1 MTQNGVVTKL
11 LDRGRA
17 MVAVERTTACGGNC
31 GGCEACVFDA
41 RLFVEAENAICAKP
55 GEQVVLESETKR
67 VLGAAALVYLLPVAM
82 FFLGYAVGAALS
94 LTQGLCALTSLLGAA
109 AGGGLAVLLG
119 RRREEITFRITGYS
133 R

>member
-11 LDRGRA
+11 LDKGRA
-17 MVAVERTTACGGNC
+17 LVAVERTTACGGNC
-31 GGCEACVFDA
+31 GGCEACVFDT
-41 RLFVEAENAICAKP
+41 RLLVEADNAICAKP

-67 VLGAAALVYLLPVAM
+67 VLGAALLVYMLPVAL

-94 LTQGLCALTSLLGAA
+94 LTQGLCVLTSLIGAA
-109 AGGGLAVLLG
+109 AGGGLVVFFG
-119 RRREEITFRITGYS
+119 RRREEISFRITGYS